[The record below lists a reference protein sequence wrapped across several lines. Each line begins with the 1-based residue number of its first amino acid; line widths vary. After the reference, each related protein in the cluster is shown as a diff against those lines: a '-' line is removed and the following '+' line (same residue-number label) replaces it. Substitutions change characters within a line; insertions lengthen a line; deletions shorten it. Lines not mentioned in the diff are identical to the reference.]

1 MAVLRWP
8 LLALAVATLSGCS
21 APGNGLYAPLRQT
34 PTAWNGADHPARVRT
49 EGQVIRSA
57 RFLHPKTEAIVG
69 SIGYK
74 SPDPALKPYS
84 KEWFAQQEAIDREAD
99 AALVKKM
106 TICRGCQSPPK
117 ESDLVAQPRTNSA
130 QSHRKKTRRPGAL
143 ALVGLPLS
151 GRCVCRAACSYSGR
165 GTGCC
170 ARHTTGRSHTGRRY
184 AAARIYRPGDGPTW
198 RGSA

>member
-1 MAVLRWP
+1 MAVLRWL
-8 LLALAVATLSGCS
+8 LLALAVAALSGCS
-21 APGNGLYAPLRQT
+21 APGNGLYAPLPQT

-57 RFLHPKTEAIVG
+57 RVLHPKTEAIVG

-130 QSHRKKTRRPGAL
+130 QIPPKENEATGSTRSNRTVTDGANATIARPTLSSSPSTVQVVKKPNDGA
-143 ALVGLPLS
+143 
-151 GRCVCRAACSYSGR
+151 R
-165 GTGCC
+165 GTG
-170 ARHTTGRSHTGRRY
+170 GVE
-184 AAARIYRPGDGPTW
+184 
-198 RGSA
+198 

>member
-1 MAVLRWP
+1 
-8 LLALAVATLSGCS
+8 
-21 APGNGLYAPLRQT
+21 LRQT

-117 ESDLVAQPRTNSA
+117 ESDLD
-130 QSHRKKTRRPGAL
+130 G
-143 ALVGLPLS
+143 
-151 GRCVCRAACSYSGR
+151 
-165 GTGCC
+165 
-170 ARHTTGRSHTGRRY
+170 
-184 AAARIYRPGDGPTW
+184 AAAHKLGPDTTERKRGD
-198 RGSA
+198 REH